1 MRLNVIALSTYVYT
15 DCFDSGLCS
24 LPHERRNF
32 VMIRFH
38 RQTVQRLFYFFHI
51 VYLWVF
57 ADDAMMSLCQ
67 QQENVFITLKQ
78 LWIRKSKKHFTQYF
92 SKMDEMSICGI
103 SGRFPESESVQEFWE
118 NLISGKDMVTEDD
131 RRWKPGEFC
140 VADSKRR
147 KTISVRNWR

>member
-1 MRLNVIALSTYVYT
+1 
-15 DCFDSGLCS
+15 
-24 LPHERRNF
+24 
-32 VMIRFH
+32 
-38 RQTVQRLFYFFHI
+38 
-51 VYLWVF
+51 
-57 ADDAMMSLCQ
+57 
-67 QQENVFITLKQ
+67 
-78 LWIRKSKKHFTQYF
+78 
-92 SKMDEMSICGI
+92 MDEMSICGI